1 MSRTAYVIPKIDYKK
16 RRKSFAIPD
25 QSMSIQEIV
34 KRFVRGI
41 PVDIIQRNA
50 VYSDQNDHDLE
61 KLNRMDFADKTQFAK
76 DLRQRSEAQLDE
88 LLEADDAHRFAKAA
102 EEAKNAAKAER
113 LNRKKQK
120 PDSQAGVN

>member
-41 PVDIIQRNA
+41 PVDILQREA
-50 VYSDQNDHDLE
+50 VYSDQSDHDLE

-76 DLRQRSEAQLDE
+76 DLRQRSETQLNE

-102 EEAKNAAKAER
+102 EEAKNAARAER